1 MKQTRQIIRLALPL
15 ILQLI
20 CLQLQVWIDQAMLGH
35 VNVEYFS
42 AVGNSTAP
50 YHTITSAIT
59 AICSGTAILVAHSI
73 GAGDRERVRK
83 IAQSSLLGS
92 ALMSVAAF
100 LFFFFGSEGLFHM
113 MGLQSPILEYS
124 LAYIRVLSLSA
135 LILGPVSAANSIAQ
149 GLGYTKIIMIH
160 GLTGNAL
167 NIFLDWVLIFGHFGL
182 PAMGLTGAAWATVI
196 ANFCSA
202 PISLLF
208 VLRSSKMPVKLQF
221 RESFSKL
228 LRPYRQV
235 LALGIPSG
243 LEASL
248 FNLGNLVLMSFLN
261 RLDMAAAGIYTLVFS
276 IELVPLLIT
285 NGFAN
290 AGLTLVGQNIGAHNL
305 KEAKRAGFLS
315 LYLSEIVCVLV
326 SILFLLIPRQI
337 LSLFTPD
344 VQTLDTA
351 VPYLMFICWILFP
364 KTINNVM
371 GPAIRGMGDT
381 RWMLYTQ
388 IFGTV
393 FTIAAGYWLIL
404 GSGLGLMGIFI
415 TLLADEALRGIANLI
430 YFIRKT
436 KI

>member
-1 MKQTRQIIRLALPL
+1 
-15 ILQLI
+15 
-20 CLQLQVWIDQAMLGH
+20 
-35 VNVEYFS
+35 
-42 AVGNSTAP
+42 
-50 YHTITSAIT
+50 
-59 AICSGTAILVAHSI
+59 
-73 GAGDRERVRK
+73 
-83 IAQSSLLGS
+83 
-92 ALMSVAAF
+92 
-100 LFFFFGSEGLFHM
+100 M

-135 LILGPVSAANSIAQ
+135 LILGPVCAANSIAQ
-149 GLGYTKIIMIH
+149 GLGFTKIIMIS
-160 GLTGNAL
+160 GVTGNIL

-196 ANFCSA
+196 ANFCAA

-208 VLRSSKMPVKLQF
+208 VLRSRQMPVRLQF
-221 RESFSKL
+221 RESFGKL

-290 AGLTLVGQNIGAHNL
+290 AGLTLVGQSTGAHDMKMAKSAGL
-305 KEAKRAGFLS
+305 KS

-326 SILFLLIPRQI
+326 SILFLMIPREI

-344 VQTLDTA
+344 VHTLDTA

-371 GPAIRGMGDT
+371 GPAIRAMGDT

-404 GSGLGLMGIFI
+404 CSGLGLMGIFV
-415 TLLADEALRGIANLI
+415 TLLADEALRGFANLI
-430 YFIRKT
+430 YFLRKT
-436 KI
+436 RI

>member
-1 MKQTRQIIRLALPL
+1 
-15 ILQLI
+15 
-20 CLQLQVWIDQAMLGH
+20 
-35 VNVEYFS
+35 
-42 AVGNSTAP
+42 
-50 YHTITSAIT
+50 
-59 AICSGTAILVAHSI
+59 
-73 GAGDRERVRK
+73 
-83 IAQSSLLGS
+83 
-92 ALMSVAAF
+92 
-100 LFFFFGSEGLFHM
+100 
-113 MGLQSPILEYS
+113 
-124 LAYIRVLSLSA
+124 
-135 LILGPVSAANSIAQ
+135 
-149 GLGYTKIIMIH
+149 
-160 GLTGNAL
+160 
-167 NIFLDWVLIFGHFGL
+167 
-182 PAMGLTGAAWATVI
+182 
-196 ANFCSA
+196 
-202 PISLLF
+202 
-208 VLRSSKMPVKLQF
+208 
-221 RESFSKL
+221 
-228 LRPYRQV
+228 
-235 LALGIPSG
+235 
-243 LEASL
+243 
-248 FNLGNLVLMSFLN
+248 MSFLN